1 MIQNPEIILG
11 RSYQDERGKLTFVN
25 DFNLSEI
32 KRYYIIEHTDINI
45 IRAWQGHKMEQ
56 KWFQVISGSFLVA
69 VVKPDNWENPSFDIQ
84 IERFILKS
92 DNTQVLHIPGGF
104 ANGFKALETN
114 SKMIVFSDLTLEE
127 AANDNFRFDSNLWF
141 DWK

>member
-1 MIQNPEIILG
+1 MNQNPEIIQG
-11 RSYQDERGKLTFVN
+11 GNHQDDRGKLTFVN
-25 DFNLSEI
+25 DFNLAEI
-32 KRYYIIEHTDINI
+32 KRYYIIEHSNTNV
-45 IRAWQGHKMEQ
+45 IRAWQGHKREQ

-69 VVKPDNWENPSFDIQ
+69 VVKPDNWENPSNDIK
-84 IERFILKS
+84 IERFILES
-92 DNTQVLHIPGGF
+92 DNSQVLQIPGGF

-127 AANDNFRFDSNLWF
+127 AANDNYRFDSHLWF